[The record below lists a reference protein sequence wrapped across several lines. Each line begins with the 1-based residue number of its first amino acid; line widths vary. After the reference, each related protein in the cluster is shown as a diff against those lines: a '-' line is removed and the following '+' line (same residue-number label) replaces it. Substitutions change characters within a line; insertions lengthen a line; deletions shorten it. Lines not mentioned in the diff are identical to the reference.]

1 MAQFGKFLANEAT
14 TEKKK
19 FLDLRSAEQRLDDLN
34 FKDFQVDENYPA
46 FSTLLKIIFTL
57 SHVQGSVEQGFNDNN
72 MVLKDNISNMS
83 VIASRFLKN
92 YMRVNTVEPSNMQ
105 INRDL
110 LKSVKASRQRYQIH
124 LEDQRKESKKKEKCN
139 ELIQVENELKTINS
153 ECTTLE
159 KVISTFNAEIFEK
172 LKSAAKTASNELR
185 CKMVVVEIDALKRK
199 CDEKEDQLVVLRKRA
214 KELQDSKNNF
224 NV

>member
-19 FLDLRSAEQRLDDLN
+19 LLDLKNAEQRLDDLY

-46 FSTLLKIIFTL
+46 FSTLLKIILTL
-57 SHVQGSVEQGFNDNN
+57 SQGQGSVEQGFNGNN

-92 YMRVNTVEPSNMQ
+92 YMRVNTVEPSMQIMQ

-124 LEDQRKESKKKEKCN
+124 LEDQKKESKKKEKSD

-153 ECTTLE
+153 KCTTL
-159 KVISTFNAEIFEK
+159 
-172 LKSAAKTASNELR
+172 
-185 CKMVVVEIDALKRK
+185 
-199 CDEKEDQLVVLRKRA
+199 
-214 KELQDSKNNF
+214 
-224 NV
+224 

>member
-19 FLDLRSAEQRLDDLN
+19 FLDLRSAEQRLDDLY

-124 LEDQRKESKKKEKCN
+124 LEDQKKGSKKKEKSD
-139 ELIQVENELKTINS
+139 ELIQVENELTTINS
-153 ECTTLE
+153 KCTT
-159 KVISTFNAEIFEK
+159 
-172 LKSAAKTASNELR
+172 
-185 CKMVVVEIDALKRK
+185 
-199 CDEKEDQLVVLRKRA
+199 
-214 KELQDSKNNF
+214 
-224 NV
+224 